1 MSIDRIAALLAKAER
16 TDIAAEAEAYLAKA
30 QALATAASID
40 LALARE
46 RTDARERR
54 AEPIMRT
61 VVIGERGK
69 RANRHLVSLFI
80 AVAHANDV
88 RVDIASDSTYVIAY
102 GMPSDLD
109 TVETLFGSLA
119 VQLATAAQQWL
130 ALGVW
135 KSETYVSVTR
145 QGGLR
150 RRQTKAHTA
159 QTARVAFTRA
169 FVERISERLQEV
181 RRETIAQVVAES
193 DDGAGTA
200 LVLRRKESEVGDF
213 HRRESKA
220 RGTWGGYQ
228 GSVRADRGSSGPAGR
243 RAATLA
249 RLSEQRALTGK
260 REVRGS

>member
-1 MSIDRIAALLAKAER
+1 MSLDRIAALLAKAER

-54 AEPIMRT
+54 VEPVMRT

-102 GMPSDLD
+102 GMPSDLE
-109 TVETLFGSLA
+109 TVEALFGSLA

-130 ALGVW
+130 SLGIW
-135 KSETYVSVTR
+135 RSETYVAVTKQYGR
-145 QGGLR
+145 T
-150 RRQTKAHTA
+150 RRQTKVHTA

-169 FVERISERLQEV
+169 FVERIGERLDEV
-181 RRETIAQVVAES
+181 RRETIAHVVADAE
-193 DDGAGTA
+193 DGAGTE
-200 LVLRRKESEVGDF
+200 LVLRRKAAEVSDF

-228 GSVRADRGSSGPAGR
+228 GSMRADRGSSGSAGR

-249 RLSEQRALTGK
+249 RLSQQRAVAGK

>member
-1 MSIDRIAALLAKAER
+1 MSVDRIAALLAKAER
-16 TDIAAEAEAYLAKA
+16 TDNMAEAEAYLSKA

-40 LALARE
+40 LAVARE

-54 AEPIMRT
+54 SEPLMRT

-88 RVDIASDSTYVIAY
+88 RVDIAHDSTYVIAY

-109 TVETLFGSLA
+109 TAEALFGSLA
-119 VQLATAAQQWL
+119 VQLAGAAQQWL
-130 ALGVW
+130 SLGIW
-135 KSETYVSVTR
+135 RSETYVSVTK
-145 QGGLR
+145 QYGYSR
-150 RRQTKAHTA
+150 RVTKPHTA

-169 FVERISERLQEV
+169 FVERIGERLEEV
-181 RRETIAQVVAES
+181 RRETIARVVAES
-193 DDGAGTA
+193 SDGDRTS
-200 LVLRRKESEVGDF
+200 LVLRRKETEVQDF

-228 GSVRADRGSSGPAGR
+228 GSVRADRGSSGAAGR

-249 RLSEQRALTGK
+249 RLSEQRAVAGK
-260 REVRGS
+260 REVQGS

>member
-1 MSIDRIAALLAKAER
+1 MSVDRIAALLAKAER
-16 TDIAAEAEAYLAKA
+16 TDNMAEAEAYLAKA

-40 LALARE
+40 LAVARE

-54 AEPIMRT
+54 AEPLMRT

-88 RVDIASDSTYVIAY
+88 RVDIAHDSTYVIAY

-109 TVETLFGSLA
+109 TVEALFSSLA

-130 ALGVW
+130 GLGIW
-135 KSETYVSVTR
+135 RSETYVSVTKR
-145 QGGLR
+145 YGR
-150 RRQTKAHTA
+150 SFRQTKAHTA

-169 FVERISERLQEV
+169 FVERIGERLDEV
-181 RRETIAQVVAES
+181 RRETIERAVSVVGE
-193 DDGAGTA
+193 GEQTA
-200 LVLRRKESEVGDF
+200 LVLRRKESEVHDF

-220 RGTWGGYQ
+220 RGSWGGYQ
-228 GSVRADRGSSGPAGR
+228 GSVRADRGSSGAAGR

-249 RLSEQRALTGK
+249 RLSEQRAVGGK